1 MILASQFESLVH
13 PLTILLSLP
22 LSVPFALL
30 SLWATGNTLN
40 LYSALGHAGAVRRGE
55 EERDPADRPHEQPAR
70 AGHGPRC
77 AAIMQGNRDR
87 LRPILMTTLALV
99 AGMLPLALGTGP
111 GAEERRAIAV
121 VVIGGQTL
129 SLLLTLLVTPVA
141 YSLFDDLRGKEHV
154 GALVR
159 RFWPKAKRESLWRR
173 RLRSRSRATRVQSP
187 RPPVSRADGEDLV
200 PLKLPIDHDWIAGF
214 CRRWR
219 IQELALFGSVLR
231 NDFRPDSDVDV
242 LVTFEPNAP
251 WTLWDLSRM
260 RFELEELFGRKV
272 DLVEKKALRNPFRRQ
287 AILAD
292 QQVVYAA

>member
-1 MILASQFESLVH
+1 M
-13 PLTILLSLP
+13 
-22 LSVPFALL
+22 
-30 SLWATGNTLN
+30 
-40 LYSALGHAGAVRRGE
+40 
-55 EERDPADRPHEQPAR
+55 
-70 AGHGPRC
+70 
-77 AAIMQGNRDR
+77 
-87 LRPILMTTLALV
+87 
-99 AGMLPLALGTGP
+99 
-111 GAEERRAIAV
+111 
-121 VVIGGQTL
+121 
-129 SLLLTLLVTPVA
+129 
-141 YSLFDDLRGKEHV
+141 
-154 GALVR
+154 
-159 RFWPKAKRESLWRR
+159 
-173 RLRSRSRATRVQSP
+173 
-187 RPPVSRADGEDLV
+187 
-200 PLKLPIDHDWIAGF
+200 PLKLPIDHNGIVDF